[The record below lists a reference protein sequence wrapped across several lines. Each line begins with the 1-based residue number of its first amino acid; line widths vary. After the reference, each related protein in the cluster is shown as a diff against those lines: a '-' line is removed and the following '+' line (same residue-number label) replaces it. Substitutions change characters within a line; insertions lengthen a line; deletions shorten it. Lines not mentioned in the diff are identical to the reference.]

1 MLFNFDFI
9 LTWQGLTI
17 SRCYPPSLESGIE
30 PEDDESEEN
39 LEEVADSEATKDDE
53 DETEDV
59 EGFIVKCRKHAAEE
73 LIDTAESSPRDH
85 QYDDAHHIVLVEA
98 DGGRLC

>member
-17 SRCYPPSLESGIE
+17 ARCYPPSLESGIE

-39 LEEVADSEATKDDE
+39 LEEVADSEATEDNE

-59 EGFIVKCRKHAAEE
+59 EGFTVKC
-73 LIDTAESSPRDH
+73 
-85 QYDDAHHIVLVEA
+85 
-98 DGGRLC
+98 